1 MQISCFITFLKLI
14 YNKNY
19 IHHTLNTTKYYT
31 YSNSLFLQLLLNLLN
46 KTVNSCKTRIPF
58 IHFKYKVIC
67 RINY

>member
-1 MQISCFITFLKLI
+1 MQISCFTTFLKLI

-19 IHHTLNTTKYYT
+19 IHQTLNTTKYYT
-31 YSNSLFLQLLLNLLN
+31 YSNSLFLQLLVNLLN
-46 KTVNSCKTRIPF
+46 KTVNYCKTGIPF